1 MNTMVSQRAFA
12 AALLDPALAAPNG
25 LRVPAGVDPQQRF
38 NVHRNNA
45 VVALL
50 DALATAFPVTQ
61 ALVGDTFFRAMARE
75 RIRIDPPRSPIVT
88 AYGEGFADFIA
99 AFAPAAGVA
108 YLPDMARLE
117 YLRIQAYHAA
127 DAEPL
132 TASDYQTLLTA
143 PERLAATRLRLHP
156 ACRWL
161 RSDYAV
167 RSLWEAHQHSDRLRD
182 VALEALDPGTP
193 ETMLL
198 TRPQWDVRIAPLP
211 LAGIAWLQALR
222 DGMTLSEA
230 ASAADHDHDRNHDR
244 NHRTPPA
251 AQLQALLLLLLQ
263 HGLAVAL
270 ESPTE

>member
-1 MNTMVSQRAFA
+1 MSARVSQRAFA
-12 AALLDPALAAPNG
+12 VALLDPAQVVPAG
-25 LRVPAGVDPQQRF
+25 LRAPAGVDPQRRF

-45 VVALL
+45 VVTLL
-50 DALATAFPVTQ
+50 DALAAAFPVTQ
-61 ALVGDTFFRAMARE
+61 ALVGETFFRDMARE
-75 RIRIDPPRSPIVT
+75 RIRMDPPRSPIVN
-88 AYGEGFADFIA
+88 AYGEGFANFIA
-99 AFAPAAGVA
+99 GFAPAREVP

-117 YLRIQAYHAA
+117 YLRIGAYHAA

-132 TASDYQTLLTA
+132 TASDYQTLVTA
-143 PERLAATRLRLHP
+143 PERFAATRLRLHP

-161 RSDYAV
+161 RSHYAV
-167 RSLWEAHQHSDRLRD
+167 RSLWEAHQQSELLRD
-182 VALEALDPGTP
+182 AALEALATDTP
-193 ETMLL
+193 EAMLL

-211 LAGIAWLQALR
+211 AAGIVWLQALR

-230 ASAADHDHDRNHDR
+230 ALAADDDHDREQDR
-244 NHRTPPA
+244 DPLIPPA